1 MHALNCH
8 MLEAHVPRN
17 ANITYNHIFGT
28 VKEQMGA
35 VVHFTAL
42 LEAREHL
49 LANRGSTIP
58 DQASAL

>member
-1 MHALNCH
+1 